1 MNNTIININNKKV
14 TFEQQGKQIFCTSL
28 DIARVFEKR
37 HTHILDI
44 IKGFENDEDMR
55 DFIGEPNFRL
65 TYKDTQIRGFDKV
78 SGKTRKDKIY
88 LVSRDGFSFV
98 AMGLTGKEAR
108 KWKIA
113 FINAFNKMEQALLA
127 QSQTIANQQVF
138 NLSYKTHCRDIVLQ
152 RVKEMENEKNSQ
164 CVSINSYS
172 VVETMKDDKIHT
184 KIEVT
189 AEFAPYPKG
198 VLK

>member
-14 TFEQQGKQIFCTSL
+14 TFEQQGKQVFCTSL

-55 DFIGEPNFRL
+55 DFIGQPNFRL
-65 TYKDTQIRGFDKV
+65 TYKDTQIRGFNKV

-113 FINAFNKMEQALLA
+113 FINAFNQMEQALLA

>member
-14 TFEQQGKQIFCTSL
+14 TFEQQGKQVFCTSL

-37 HTHILDI
+37 HADILRI
-44 IKGFENDEDMR
+44 VKGFENDDDMR
-55 DFIGEPNFRL
+55 DFNERNFAL

>member
-1 MNNTIININNKKV
+1 MANTIININNKKV
-14 TFEQQGKQIFCTSL
+14 TFEQQGKQVFCTSL
-28 DIARVFEKR
+28 DIANVFEKNHR
-37 HTHILDI
+37 DILRT
-44 IKGFENDEDMR
+44 IKGFEKDEDMR
-55 DFIGEPNFRL
+55 DFNERNFAL
-65 TYKDTQIRGFDKV
+65 VAYKDLKGEVRPSYK
-78 SGKTRKDKIY
+78 
-88 LVSRDGFSFV
+88 VSRDGFSFV

-127 QSQTIANQQVF
+127 QAQSIESQQVF

-152 RVKEMENEKNSQ
+152 RVKEMENQRNKQ
-164 CVSINSYS
+164 CISINSYS

-198 VLK
+198 V

>member
-1 MNNTIININNKKV
+1 MENTIININNKKV
-14 TFEQQGKQIFCTSL
+14 TFEQQGKQVFCTSL
-28 DIARVFEKR
+28 DIANVFEKN
-37 HTHILDI
+37 HYDILRT
-44 IKGFENDEDMR
+44 IKDFENDEDMR
-55 DFIGEPNFRL
+55 DFTERNFAVCA
-65 TYKDTQIRGFDKV
+65 YKGVARPDGRNYRYYK
-78 SGKTRKDKIY
+78 
-88 LVSRDGFSFV
+88 LSRDGFSFV

-127 QSQTIANQQVF
+127 QAQTIESQQVF

-152 RVKEMENEKNSQ
+152 RVKEMENQRNKQ
-164 CVSINSYS
+164 CISINSYS

>member
-1 MNNTIININNKKV
+1 MNIININNKKV
-14 TFEQQGKQIFCTSL
+14 TFEQQGNQVFCTSL
-28 DIARVFEKR
+28 DIARVFGKQ
-37 HTHILDI
+37 HKHILAIIDDI
-44 IKGFENDEDMR
+44 YNDNDECVR
-55 DFIGEPNFRL
+55 DFVGQPNFRL

-78 SGKTRKDKIY
+78 SGKIRKDKIY
-88 LVSRDGFSFV
+88 LTSRDGFSFV

-127 QSQTIANQQVF
+127 QSQTIASQQVF

-152 RVKEMENEKNSQ
+152 RVKEMENERNRQ

-198 VLK
+198 V

>member
-1 MNNTIININNKKV
+1 MKEITINNQKV
-14 TFEQQGKQIFCTSL
+14 VFENKGEQIFCTSL

-37 HTHILDI
+37 HTHILNI
-44 IKGFENDEDMR
+44 IKGFENDEYMR
-55 DFIGEPNFRL
+55 DFTGEPNFRL

-88 LVSRDGFSFV
+88 LISRDGFSFI

-113 FINAFNKMEQALLA
+113 FINAFNTMEKALKA
-127 QSQTIANQQVF
+127 QSQPTITNQQVF
-138 NLSYKTHCRDIVLQ
+138 NLCYKTHCRDIVLQ
-152 RVKEMENEKNSQ
+152 RVKEMEFERKKQ

-172 VVETMKDDKIHT
+172 VIETMKDNKVHT

-189 AEFAPYPKG
+189 AEFALSPKG
-198 VLK
+198 E

>member
-14 TFEQQGKQIFCTSL
+14 TFEQQGNQVFCTSL

-55 DFIGEPNFRL
+55 DFNEPNFRL
-65 TYKDTQIRGFDKV
+65 VTYKDLKGEIRPSYK
-78 SGKTRKDKIY
+78 
-88 LVSRDGFSFV
+88 VSRDGFSFV

-113 FINAFNKMEQALLA
+113 FINAFNQMEQALLA
-127 QSQTIANQQVF
+127 QSQTIASQQVF

-152 RVKEMENEKNSQ
+152 RVKEMENERNSQ